1 VQDSSVRGHL
11 IERERIMSLQG
22 AITELQDRIVKLYL
36 DLEQGFREN
45 QLVRD
50 LWSAMAQ
57 DVTQQKHSM
66 SAIPHSFWN
75 KLKDEQDG
83 FSRAVSEIRKQTTE
97 NKEDQSLRSCFERTL
112 IYEEPTTLRIYV
124 PIIRKLR
131 DNWTDQAL
139 DFYIMVKAHLTR
151 ITRVT
156 QAFAGDPLVIQ
167 RSSLLLQQFEK
178 EVQEP
183 HAAAE
188 PTRLKARAAHT
199 PEKKEKLP
207 AKPHRKALPKHA
219 PALAKHAK
227 SHHGRSK
234 PLVKKIALQP
244 RRARR

>member
-1 VQDSSVRGHL
+1 
-11 IERERIMSLQG
+11 MSLQG
-22 AITELQDRIVKLYL
+22 SITELQDTIIKLYL

-45 QLVRD
+45 QLIRD

-57 DVTQQKHSM
+57 DVTQQKRSM
-66 SAIPHSFWN
+66 SAIPHSFWH

-97 NKEDQSLRSCFERTL
+97 NKEDQSLKSCFERTL
-112 IYEEPTTLRIYV
+112 IDEEPTTLRIYV

-131 DNWTDQAL
+131 ENWTDQAL

-156 QAFAGDPLVIQ
+156 QAFAGDPVVIQ
-167 RSSLLLQQFEK
+167 RSSLLLQRFEK

-188 PTRLKARAAHT
+188 PIRLKAHAALPHG
-199 PEKKEKLP
+199 KKEKHP
-207 AKPHRKALPKHA
+207 AKPLKKAIPKRA

-227 SHHGRSK
+227 THRGRSK